1 MIAVKPDDAVSPC
14 DAAVDDAHD
23 DDDADAVV
31 SPPQRR
37 KSQRLTVSDE
47 EDDGLDGRNI
57 TTHPVKFFCEICFTN
72 LAKML
77 FVFIG
82 LMHESCTLTSSNN
95 IIQNS
100 LN

>member
-1 MIAVKPDDAVSPC
+1 MIAVKPDDAIGPC

-23 DDDADAVV
+23 AADDDDADDVDAVV

-57 TTHPVKFFCEICFTN
+57 TTHSVEFFGEMCVAQMKLKC
-72 LAKML
+72 AL
-77 FVFIG
+77 FSYETTIYA
-82 LMHESCTLTSSNN
+82 
-95 IIQNS
+95 
-100 LN
+100 